1 MNDLIETPLS
11 LPSPMPAAA
20 HGLGPVADDWEAAEV
35 WLRAIASRG
44 RRNSPETVATYRYHI
59 AKLRWFCE
67 HVHGVPPSR
76 WSVQDVEAFYEFL
89 IEVPDWALCA
99 RDEMSGAYAGA
110 DDEGYSPFRKQPS
123 ASSRSDIQRCIHAMF
138 RVWREMGYIAINP
151 MGLHGAG
158 TTRKINAHRAVTSDL
173 YDMVLDAMEVTEKIT
188 FASRQAYTRDRFIF
202 IALREL
208 GLRASELIK
217 ATMGAF
223 HSLTDPKDGKT
234 YWVMAVREETAKGR
248 KERTLPVSKA
258 VMAALGA
265 YREAFGMDALPAAL
279 ETGALILSP
288 RTDRG
293 AITIGGKPV
302 RDVESRRFFQAWL
315 PVTTRHGLY
324 YIVKGRLIRTAD
336 ALEQKGDAAGCAQ
349 LRQASPHWL
358 RHTFAKSALLTG
370 QDVRHVAALL
380 GHRDL
385 ATTMVYTEQDALDL
399 IRATNVASPGLLAE
413 QVTVSPT

>member
-1 MNDLIETPLS
+1 MLFLALSRLPL
-11 LPSPMPAAA
+11 
-20 HGLGPVADDWEAAEV
+20 
-35 WLRAIASRG
+35 
-44 RRNSPETVATYRYHI
+44 YHI

-89 IEVPDWALCA
+89 TEVPDWALCA
-99 RDEMSGAYAGA
+99 RDEMSGAYAGV

-173 YDMVLDAMEVTEKIT
+173 YDMVLDAMEVTEKVT

-223 HSLTDPKDGKT
+223 HSRADRSGGVPKLDGEDDGT
-234 YWVMAVREETAKGR
+234 RRPSYDLAPS
-248 KERTLPVSKA
+248 ERRYRQAPRYPADYRAGAGVAGTGPEG
-258 VMAALGA
+258 AALHL
-265 YREAFGMDALPAAL
+265 R
-279 ETGALILSP
+279 
-288 RTDRG
+288 
-293 AITIGGKPV
+293 TIG
-302 RDVESRRFFQAWL
+302 Q
-315 PVTTRHGLY
+315 
-324 YIVKGRLIRTAD
+324 RL
-336 ALEQKGDAAGCAQ
+336 
-349 LRQASPHWL
+349 
-358 RHTFAKSALLTG
+358 
-370 QDVRHVAALL
+370 
-380 GHRDL
+380 
-385 ATTMVYTEQDALDL
+385 
-399 IRATNVASPGLLAE
+399 
-413 QVTVSPT
+413 